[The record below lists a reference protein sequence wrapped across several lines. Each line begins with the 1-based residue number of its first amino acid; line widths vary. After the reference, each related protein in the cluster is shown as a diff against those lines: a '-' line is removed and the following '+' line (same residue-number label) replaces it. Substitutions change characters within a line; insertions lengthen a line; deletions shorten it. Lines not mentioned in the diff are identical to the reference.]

1 MPQYNNFK
9 EENRKYVLPMRTRF
23 DPNFLPVIQNLTA
36 MGMTE
41 SDIGVIVGYQGKNAH
56 DWVNELKK
64 NHPEVKDAA
73 QIGKMIADSFLV
85 AQMYKSACGYEYV
98 EEEWKLD
105 EDTQEM
111 VKVKEKVVHQPANA
125 QLAMFMATNRM
136 PEQFRHKIELTK
148 KGFIIDSTSEV
159 SSDQIERLAGAL
171 MDESKRVKQIESTVI
186 DVEFED
192 KDNAK

>member
-1 MPQYNNFK
+1 MYLVLGAIVGKEIKPLYLFLDSEIFLFAKLKGLKFK
-9 EENRKYVLPMRTRF
+9 EAKKNTDK
-23 DPNFLPVIQNLTA
+23 IQVFA
-36 MGMTE
+36 DE
-41 SDIGVIVGYQGKNAH
+41 F
-56 DWVNELKK
+56 EK

-105 EDTQEM
+105 EKTHEM